1 MSDDWSSIDHLS
13 TFFCMPVVLMSWLD
27 LEQFGVAGWMIAGN
41 T

>member
-1 MSDDWSSIDHLS
+1 MTGHQLTICPH
-13 TFFCMPVVLMSWLD
+13 FCMPVVLMSWLD